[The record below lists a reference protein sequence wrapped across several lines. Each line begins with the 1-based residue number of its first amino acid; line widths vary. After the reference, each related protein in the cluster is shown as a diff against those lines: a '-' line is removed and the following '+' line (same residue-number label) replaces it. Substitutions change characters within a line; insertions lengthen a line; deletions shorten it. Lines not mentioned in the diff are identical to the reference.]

1 MREKE
6 TAKRIKEFL
15 KRLEFDAF
23 KKDITDTIDNIVE
36 AGNRAIKKTG
46 GM

>member
-1 MREKE
+1 MREKK
-6 TAKRIKEFL
+6 TAKRIKELL

-36 AGNRAIKKTG
+36 VDNMTI
-46 GM
+46 

>member
-15 KRLEFDAF
+15 KRLEVDAF

-36 AGNRAIKKTG
+36 SGNMAI
-46 GM
+46 

>member
-6 TAKRIKEFL
+6 TAKRIKELL

-36 AGNRAIKKTG
+36 ASNMAI
-46 GM
+46 